1 MMGGENDGRQEN
13 DANLCGDMR
22 ALVVV
27 LREIRDEGRRCADAL
42 ETIAFAI
49 APRGKMHPVPFVESL
64 QDVAANLATI
74 ARHAGNEGGR

>member
-1 MMGGENDGRQEN
+1 MSAPEN

-42 ETIAFAI
+42 ERIAKPMPEI
-49 APRGKMHPVPFVESL
+49 AGALEVLASEVPRIIDAHVRAL
-64 QDVAANLATI
+64 
-74 ARHAGNEGGR
+74 

>member
-1 MMGGENDGRQEN
+1 MSAPEN

-42 ETIAFAI
+42 ERIAKPMPEI
-49 APRGKMHPVPFVESL
+49 R
-64 QDVAANLATI
+64 VA
-74 ARHAGNEGGR
+74 